1 MTHDN
6 TKKIKSRRT
15 KRQDS
20 KVAKTAR
27 YAGKGGRRTPESTP
41 RARRPVD
48 VVRESTGEYGPP
60 QDSPEEKEAGK
71 PVGSTRLFEISDW
84 TVNK

>member
-15 KRQDS
+15 KRQAS
-20 KVAKTAR
+20 KMAKTAR
-27 YAGKGGRRTPESTP
+27 YAGKGGRRTPESAS
-41 RARRPVD
+41 RSRRPVD
-48 VVRESTGEYGPP
+48 VVRESTGKYGPP
-60 QDSPEEKEAGK
+60 QDAPEEKETGE

-84 TVNK
+84 KVNK